1 MARIRPLEPAEAPPG
16 SRDEMDRQLA
26 AHGRVTNI
34 L

>member
-16 SRDEMDRQLA
+16 SRDELNRQLV
-26 AHGRVTNI
+26 AHGRVTNM